1 MFLNSVSSI
10 GIGGV
15 LHLPF
20 LVIAT
25 ITLAFKVNFF
35 YSKLDRRIFPY
46 MDKLFFQYGHKF
58 KKNYKFTYLLE
69 NMMELY
75 KGGSNNC
82 KL

>member
-20 LVIAT
+20 LAIAT

-35 YSKLDRRIFPY
+35 YSKLDRKILIRWS
-46 MDKLFFQYGHKF
+46 
-58 KKNYKFTYLLE
+58 
-69 NMMELY
+69 Y